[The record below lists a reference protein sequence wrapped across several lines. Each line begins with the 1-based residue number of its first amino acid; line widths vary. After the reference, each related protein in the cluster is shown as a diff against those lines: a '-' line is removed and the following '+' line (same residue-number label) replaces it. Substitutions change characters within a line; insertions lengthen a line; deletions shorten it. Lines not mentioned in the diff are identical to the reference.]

1 MRDTTNGPARLVLL
15 NLAVKN
21 VSGAAD
27 AGEVV
32 VNLSA
37 WTRAGSG
44 VRVKRMTA
52 PGLDSKDSG
61 ATLWAGQSYENGT
74 ASGVEVVESLAAD
87 GSVRVRGSEGVLVF
101 F

>member
-1 MRDTTNGPARLVLL
+1 LL

-32 VNLSA
+32 VNVSA
-37 WTRAGSG
+37 WTRAGENGSG
-44 VRVKRMTA
+44 GEVGVKRMTA

-74 ASGVEVVESLAAD
+74 ASGTEVVERLAAD
-87 GSVRVRGSEGVLVF
+87 GTVRVRGSEGVLVF